1 MTAFRLETFVPR
13 TGAPGSEDAVQARI
27 DAARD
32 EARAAGW
39 LEGQAAATDA
49 HLADDTRLSSELIE
63 ALEDARLTNEA
74 ARRHVM
80 ASVAPLIDRLF
91 TAVAP
96 SLADAGLIGEIERL
110 AARALDAVPDARLRL
125 RCAPELAP
133 RVESALRER
142 GVEGTVE
149 PAPTLMPREA
159 RIHWDQGYD
168 SLDLDAC
175 IARIGESLARHLQPP
190 AEEAGHDGIDHG

>member
-1 MTAFRLETFVPR
+1 MTAFRLETFIPR
-13 TGAPGSEDAVQARI
+13 TGASGSEDAVQARI
-27 DAARD
+27 DAARE

-39 LEGQAAATDA
+39 LEGHAAATDA
-49 HLADDTRLSSELIE
+49 HLADDARLSSELIE

-80 ASVAPLIDRLF
+80 ASVAPLIETLF
-91 TAVAP
+91 SAVAP
-96 SLADAGLIGEIERL
+96 SLAEAGLIGEIERL
-110 AARALDAVPDARLRL
+110 AARALDAAPEARLRL

-133 RVESALRER
+133 RVGAVLRGR
-142 GVEGTVE
+142 AVEASVE

-168 SLDLDAC
+168 RLDLDAC
-175 IARIGESLARHLQPP
+175 IADIRDSLARHLQQP
-190 AEEAGHDGIDHG
+190 AEEAGNDGTEHG

>member
-1 MTAFRLETFVPR
+1 VRR
-13 TGAPGSEDAVQARI
+13 RI
-27 DAARD
+27 EVACE

-49 HLADDTRLSSELIE
+49 HLADDARLSSDLIE

-80 ASVAPLIDRLF
+80 ASVAPLIETLF

-96 SLADAGLIGEIERL
+96 SLADAGLVAEIERL
-110 AARALDAVPDARLRL
+110 ASRALAAAPEARLRL
-125 RCAPELAP
+125 RCAPEVAP
-133 RVESALRER
+133 RVEAVLRER
-142 GVEGTVE
+142 GVEGNVE
-149 PAPTLMPREA
+149 PAPTLLPREA

-168 SLDLDAC
+168 GLDLDAC
-175 IARIGESLARHLQPP
+175 IASIRESLARHLQPP
-190 AEEAGHDGIDHG
+190 VEETGNDGIDHG

>member
-1 MTAFRLETFVPR
+1 MTAFRLETFIPR
-13 TGAPGSEDAVQARI
+13 TGAPGGEDAVQARI
-27 DAARD
+27 DIARD

-80 ASVAPLIDRLF
+80 ASVAPLIRTLF

-110 AARALDAVPDARLRL
+110 AARALDAAPEARLRL

-133 RVESALRER
+133 RVEAVLRER
-142 GVEGTVE
+142 GIEATVE
-149 PAPTLMPREA
+149 AAPTLMPREA

-175 IARIGESLARHLQPP
+175 IAGIGESLARHLQPT
-190 AEEAGHDGIDHG
+190 AEEAGNDGIDHG